1 MCILAIP
8 QGMCYFEFIFKK
20 SSVPGI
26 VLKRLKQNL
35 ETSFPAS
42 LKHETRFQNKMNKEL
57 IAFFGGKSDSFKNLL
72 LYVPTSY

>member
-1 MCILAIP
+1 
-8 QGMCYFEFIFKK
+8 MCYFEFIFKK

-57 IAFFGGKSDSFKNLL
+57 IAFFGDKSDSFKNLL

>member
-1 MCILAIP
+1 
-8 QGMCYFEFIFKK
+8 MCYFEFIFKK

-57 IAFFGGKSDSFKNLL
+57 IAFFWEKSDSFKNRGKKEKGDNLL
-72 LYVPTSY
+72 SLSVF